1 MLSGPTR
8 VKDQLVATGCGIK
21 KWKGLFGGTQEG
33 YQGPEVDAKWGE
45 PSSVYT
51 AGSSPA
57 LKPRVFQLLH
67 LFEPCG
73 GDQSPSRASRNL
85 N

>member
-8 VKDQLVATGCGIK
+8 VKDQLVTTGCGIK
-21 KWKGLFGGTQEG
+21 KCKGLFGGDPGE
-33 YQGPEVDAKWGE
+33 YQGPEVHAKWGE
-45 PSSVYT
+45 PSPVYT

-57 LKPRVFQLLH
+57 LKPRVFQLLY

-73 GDQSPSRASRNL
+73 GDQRPSGASHNL